1 MAAPH
6 CSVSLNPSDRL
17 NTENAAK
24 FLGLSPNTLAC
35 WRSRK
40 KGPACYRLGGKV
52 VTYEV
57 SDLQKFLAAHR
68 VEFEQV
74 PL

>member
-1 MAAPH
+1 
-6 CSVSLNPSDRL
+6 
-17 NTENAAK
+17 
-24 FLGLSPNTLAC
+24 LAC